1 MLVVTGS
8 DTRHQFYCRL
18 VHHSAVMKFSPP
30 GFAITI
36 EPYRV
41 RSAAKSLQLL
51 TRGNSGSCSKPART
65 TKTASKNHT
74 IGDPSHN
81 DDSDSAESHCT
92 NRSYNWNC
100 SSCNSCSN

>member
-8 DTRHQFYCRL
+8 DTRHLFYCRL

-41 RSAAKSLQLL
+41 RSAANLLQLL
-51 TRGNSGSCSKPART
+51 TRGNSQEQVVASPPKRQQPPQRTSQLATPAAMM
-65 TKTASKNHT
+65 TAIVQKAMHGQELQSGT
-74 IGDPSHN
+74 V
-81 DDSDSAESHCT
+81 
-92 NRSYNWNC
+92 RS
-100 SSCNSCSN
+100 